1 MRKLLAALLFAV
13 PCFASAQPYPSKPV
27 RIIVPFPP
35 GGTTDLIARI
45 VQPRFQEFMGQTV
58 LIENRSGAGGSIGAA
73 EVARAAPDGYTLL
86 MVFDTHAVNHHIFK
100 MAPDPFR
107 QLEHISLMV
116 RSPSAFVGV
125 TSFAPNNLR
134 EVVAYAKANPEKMTY
149 ATPGSGSSNH
159 LAALLLEQVAG
170 IKMTHVAYK
179 GGGPMIQAL
188 LSQQVHISFFSLPLM
203 VPHIKAGKMKGLAVG
218 SRARVPQLP
227 DVQTLSETFPGFEQY
242 SWFGILGPAGL
253 PKDVAAKVHRETVRT
268 LQAPDVN
275 GKLTEQGFEIVAS
288 SPEEFVK
295 FVQGES
301 DKLGRLIRDNKIVAE

>member
-1 MRKLLAALLFAV
+1 MRKLLVALLAAI
-13 PCFASAQPYPSKPV
+13 PWLAGAQSYPAKPV

-45 VQPRFQEFMGQTV
+45 VQPRFQEFMGQSV
-58 LIENRSGAGGSIGAA
+58 LIENRSGAGGSVGAA

-100 MAPDPFR
+100 MAPDPFK

-116 RSPSAFVGV
+116 RSPSALVGV

-134 EVVAYAKANPEKMTY
+134 EVVAYAKANPEKVTY
-149 ATPGSGSSNH
+149 STPGSGSSNH
-159 LAALLLEQVAG
+159 LAALLLEQQAA

-203 VPHIKAGKMKGLAVG
+203 VPHIKAGRMKGIAVG
-218 SRARVPQLP
+218 SRSRVPQLP

-242 SWFGILGPAGL
+242 SWFGLLGPAGL
-253 PKDVAAKVHRETVRT
+253 PREIVSKAHREMTRT

-275 GKLTEQGFEIVAS
+275 GKLTEQGFEIVAGP
-288 SPEEFVK
+288 PEEFLK

>member
-1 MRKLLAALLFAV
+1 
-13 PCFASAQPYPSKPV
+13 
-27 RIIVPFPP
+27 
-35 GGTTDLIARI
+35 
-45 VQPRFQEFMGQTV
+45 
-58 LIENRSGAGGSIGAA
+58 
-73 EVARAAPDGYTLL
+73 
-86 MVFDTHAVNHHIFK
+86 
-100 MAPDPFR
+100 MAPDPFK

-116 RSPSAFVGV
+116 KSPSALVGV
-125 TSFAPNNLR
+125 TSFAPNTLR
-134 EVVAYAKANPEKMTY
+134 EVVAYAKANPEKVTY
-149 ATPGSGSSNH
+149 STPGSGSSNH
-159 LAALLLEQVAG
+159 LAALLLQQVAD

-242 SWFGILGPAGL
+242 SWFGILSPAGA
-253 PKDVAAKVHRETVRT
+253 PKEVVAKVHAEMTRT
-268 LQAPDVN
+268 LKAPDVN

-288 SPEEFVK
+288 SPEEFLT

-301 DKLGRLIRDNKIVAE
+301 DKLGKLIRDNKIVAE

>member
-1 MRKLLAALLFAV
+1 MRKLLAALLTAV
-13 PCFASAQPYPSKPV
+13 PCFVSAQSYPAKPV

-58 LIENRSGAGGSIGAA
+58 VIENRSGAGGSVGAA
-73 EVARAAPDGYTLL
+73 EVARAAPDGYALL

-116 RSPSAFVGV
+116 KSPSALVGV

-134 EVVAYAKANPEKMTY
+134 EVVAYAKANPEKVTY
-149 ATPGSGSSNH
+149 STPGSGSSNH
-159 LAALLLEQVAG
+159 LAALLLEQQAG

-203 VPHIKAGKMKGLAVG
+203 VPHIKAGKMKGIAVG
-218 SRARVPQLP
+218 SRSRVPQLP

-253 PKDVAAKVHRETVRT
+253 PGEIVAKVHREMTRT

-275 GKLTEQGFEIVAS
+275 QKLTEQGFEIVAS

>member
-1 MRKLLAALLFAV
+1 
-13 PCFASAQPYPSKPV
+13 
-27 RIIVPFPP
+27 
-35 GGTTDLIARI
+35 
-45 VQPRFQEFMGQTV
+45 
-58 LIENRSGAGGSIGAA
+58 
-73 EVARAAPDGYTLL
+73 
-86 MVFDTHAVNHHIFK
+86 
-100 MAPDPFR
+100 
-107 QLEHISLMV
+107 
-116 RSPSAFVGV
+116 
-125 TSFAPNNLR
+125 
-134 EVVAYAKANPEKMTY
+134 
-149 ATPGSGSSNH
+149 
-159 LAALLLEQVAG
+159 
-170 IKMTHVAYK
+170 
-179 GGGPMIQAL
+179 MIQAL

-301 DKLGRLIRDNKIVAE
+301 DKLGKLIRENKIVAE

>member
-1 MRKLLAALLFAV
+1 MRKLLAALLIAV
-13 PCFASAQPYPSKPV
+13 PCFASAQSYPAKPV

-58 LIENRSGAGGSIGAA
+58 LIENRSGAGGSVGAA
-73 EVARAAPDGYTLL
+73 EVARAPADGYTLL

-100 MAPDPFR
+100 MAPDPFK
-107 QLEHISLMV
+107 QLEHICLMV
-116 RSPSAFVGV
+116 RSPSALVGV

-134 EVVAYAKANPEKMTY
+134 EVVAYAKANPEKVTY
-149 ATPGSGSSNH
+149 STPGSGSSNH

-188 LSQQVHISFFSLPLM
+188 LSQQVHVSFFSLPLM
-203 VPHIKAGKMKGLAVG
+203 VPHIKAGKVKPLAVG

-227 DVQTLSETFPGFEQY
+227 DVQTLAETFPGFEQY
-242 SWFGILGPAGL
+242 SWFGILSPAGV
-253 PKDVAAKVHRETVRT
+253 PKEVVTKVHREMVRT
-268 LQAPDVN
+268 LQAPDVG
-275 GKLTEQGFEIVAS
+275 GKLTEQGFEVVAS
-288 SPEEFVK
+288 SPEEFVG

-301 DKLGRLIRDNKIVAE
+301 NKLGRLIRDNKIVAE

>member
-1 MRKLLAALLFAV
+1 MRKLLAALLVAV

-58 LIENRSGAGGSIGAA
+58 LIENRSGAGGSVGAA
-73 EVARAAPDGYTLL
+73 EVARAPADGYTLL

-100 MAPDPFR
+100 MAPDPFK

-116 RSPSAFVGV
+116 RSPSALVGV
-125 TSFAPNNLR
+125 TSFAPNTLR
-134 EVVAYAKANPEKMTY
+134 EVVAYAKANPEKVTY
-149 ATPGSGSSNH
+149 STPGSGSSNH
-159 LAALLLEQVAG
+159 LAALLLQQVAG

-242 SWFGILGPAGL
+242 SWFGILSPAGA
-253 PKDVAAKVHRETVRT
+253 PKEVVAKVHAEMTRT
-268 LQAPDVN
+268 LKAPDVN
-275 GKLTEQGFEIVAS
+275 GKLTEQGLEIVAS
-288 SPEEFVK
+288 SPEEFLT

-301 DKLGRLIRDNKIVAE
+301 DKLGKLIRDNKIVAE